1 MSAAQN
7 DKLDSSKLA
16 TGTILVSTHVEAQA
30 LILQRDVLWA
40 CLDYLSRSIQ
50 QSADQRHK
58 SDRVEIGSAEK
69 HGGDERV
76 KFFPEKLT
84 YEHLSSCPRLMLLY
98 YSVCLTLPVK
108 SSELFSFRW
117 FQMVL

>member
-1 MSAAQN
+1 VGLPWTISPAQ
-7 DKLDSSKLA
+7 SS
-16 TGTILVSTHVEAQA
+16 HP
-30 LILQRDVLWA
+30 LI
-40 CLDYLSRSIQ
+40 
-50 QSADQRHK
+50 
-58 SDRVEIGSAEK
+58 SDTKAIELKIGSAEK

-76 KFFPEKLT
+76 KFFREKLT

-98 YSVCLTLPVK
+98 YSVFLTLPVK